1 MTFEDVKKDIVKLVG
16 LNLESVR
23 PGAGIR
29 IINVDLKQGN
39 LQLMTVSGQIRSRS
53 LLELE
58 RIWNELQ
65 KSPAVHVD
73 QVLKGSGT
81 SRNQPET
88 ILANLPYVEWAKI
101 HNKKHLVFVK
111 EMTHP
116 YGTLRQMDRAA
127 SAQLSTLV
135 DDSQSSDEISVV
147 VVTADI
153 KSSIEYLQSICGGVV
168 TAKEQGVYLLETN
181 TSLIAFTT
189 PALSGLEFGTYPI
202 VEANYTVYKNN
213 SVSILGEEVVSVITR
228 DIKVLVRQNRKNSIC
243 ARRIISGVEKK

>member
-1 MTFEDVKKDIVKLVG
+1 MTFEDVKNDIVKLIG
-16 LNLESVR
+16 LDLESVR

-29 IINVDLKQGN
+29 ILNVDLKQGN
-39 LQLMTVSGQIRSRS
+39 LQLKTVSGQVRSRP

-88 ILANLPYVEWAKI
+88 ILANLPYIEWAKI
-101 HNKKHLVFVK
+101 HNKKHLIFVK
-111 EMTHP
+111 EKTHP
-116 YGTLRQMDRAA
+116 YGTLKQMDRASSA
-127 SAQLSTLV
+127 VISAQV
-135 DDSQSSDEISVV
+135 DDLQSSDDISVV

-153 KSSIEYLQSICGGVV
+153 KSSIDFFQNICGGVV

-181 TSLIAFTT
+181 TNLIAFIS
-189 PALSGLEFGTYPI
+189 PALTGLETGTYPI

-213 SVSILGEEVVSVITR
+213 SIIVLGEELVPINTSTV
-228 DIKVLVRQNRKNSIC
+228 KVLIRQK
-243 ARRIISGVEKK
+243 